1 MLSVVFSNTG
11 PGLAGVMD
19 KYGKGNNKG
28 FPELGHRRLGSSWGK
43 LAAML
48 SAAIWKDL
56 SDGELRLPTNSQR
69 GT

>member
-1 MLSVVFSNTG
+1 MFFSIVVYHRIPSIVPRAVQWNLVAF
-11 PGLAGVMD
+11 PGFVFPGSLAWGQ
-19 KYGKGNNKG
+19 
-28 FPELGHRRLGSSWGK
+28 GK